1 MDNYDISAMLKAVAT
16 RTADKVKTVRKM
28 LYIMVAMKKEDT
40 ITDKTVGNVERQ
52 WERHERV

>member
-1 MDNYDISAMLKAVAT
+1 
-16 RTADKVKTVRKM
+16 
-28 LYIMVAMKKEDT
+28 MKKEDT